1 MNPVRASLRNPQ
13 IAYVLSA
20 VVLIVGLHALA
31 TMPRREDPKVTV
43 LMGLVTAHYPGAT
56 AEQVEEQ
63 VTRRVEDRLFRFA
76 EVRRQKTWS
85 MSRAGMMVV
94 RVHLEPGVKAPG
106 EFWSKL
112 RHELNELAAMELP
125 EGVLGPIVD
134 SDFGDVLAM
143 LIAVKGPGYG
153 YRELVPYVERIEDEL
168 RQIPAAS
175 KLRRIG
181 EQQDQILVTSTME
194 RLAQHDIMAYQVMSA
209 LQDQNLIAEAGAFD
223 ADRARARLRTTGL
236 YESAEQIRRQIVG
249 VSPSGQPIYIG
260 DIADVERRYA
270 DPDFLVRVNGEASLL
285 IGLEMHHG
293 RNIVEF
299 GHEVEERLES
309 LRTELPPDIEITLVA
324 DQPRLVGQRIG
335 FFMVQFGTA
344 MLAVIL
350 ATMLLLPLRVASI
363 AALAIPLTVA
373 LTIVV
378 IRAIGIE
385 LHQVSLAA
393 LIVALGMVVDD
404 ATVITENYV
413 DMLDRGL
420 DREEAA
426 WRSASELAGPVVT
439 STLAIIA
446 AFLPLLLLPGD
457 QGEWISAL
465 PISVSVALICSSFV
479 AMFVTPIL
487 CRLFIR
493 KGLDEAATGRRFAPL
508 RLMQSA
514 YDRSI
519 AYFMAHKPAAIAMGV
534 GGILAGVLLLATVEE
549 RFFPPAERDQF
560 AMNVR
565 LPEGSHFGATDGAVR
580 RIEAAL
586 ADDEEIV
593 SYAAFVGGGAPR
605 FFFSFDPAIPG
616 SNVAQILVNTRSIDA
631 TGRVVARL
639 RQSLPTAVP
648 EADVVVDEL
657 QQSMPTE
664 SPVEVRV
671 SGAEIP
677 ILRELGQR
685 IAGMIEAVPFTELVQ
700 NNFREDA
707 FSLQVVIKPEVA
719 NRLGMSNSVISASL
733 AGTFLGAP
741 ASTLWEGSR
750 AVDIVLRL
758 DDRHRESFE
767 NVGDTYLI
775 SPVSGA
781 RVPLREI
788 ADLAPVWEPSQI
800 VRRSGIRTL
809 TVGAHPT
816 DGHLAASVVDE
827 IRTPLRRLEAELPP
841 GYRIAFGGEHEAQE
855 ETFGHM
861 RVALITSLIAIF
873 LILLFTFRNV
883 RDPLLVMVSIP
894 LALFGAALGLVLTR
908 NPFGFMAFMG
918 IISLSGIV
926 VRNGV
931 ILVEYMREQEGR
943 GVPTEQ
949 AALEAGQRRLRP
961 IFLTSFSAAAG
972 LTPMILSG
980 SGLWSPL
987 ASVLAIGILCSMAFT
1002 LIVVPV
1008 LYVITSRRA
1017 ATEAVA
1023 TTAAGR
1029 APAGAAVGAG
1039 VGFTMLLA
1047 LVLLVSAPA
1056 ATAAQPAMHR
1066 LTLEDAVEMALERNP
1081 GVLAARAG
1089 VDELRHRRAA
1099 VRTNYLP
1106 RLSTQVHY
1114 SYGTA
1119 GQGIIVPPAAFG
1131 MLPDVG
1137 PFPPVEVDIGQGQ
1150 RNMFI
1155 ATTTVTQPLTQSFR
1169 IRAGVAAAEH
1179 DEEIARARLRAAEGE
1194 VAVGALRLF
1203 AAVLIAE
1210 AEREVAVL
1218 RLAAAGERAA
1228 EAQVTTGAGTQLA
1241 LAAAERRVAELD
1253 ARRKLVAA
1261 EHAIQDARYA
1271 LLDLIGMPPGSA
1283 IQLVPPAAATL
1294 DDRPLDVLVGQALAA
1309 NPEVVEARSRHGQ
1322 AGHGINAARAAFVPD
1337 VSILAM
1343 HVGQNGAPFL
1353 PRSSIAAALQLE
1365 WTIWDFGERRRTLDE
1380 HRALQRQAEAAVA
1393 MVVGRIRGE
1402 VERAYRELERASM
1415 VVELARDAVLVHE
1428 EVVDLYRAQASAGV
1442 VLAVAEQEARIGHAS
1457 AALDRLRAELGE
1469 HMARAELLRLTGEV
1483 P

>member
-1 MNPVRASLRNPQ
+1 MNPVRGSLRNPQ
-13 IAYVLSA
+13 VAYVLSA
-20 VVLIVGLHALA
+20 LVLIVGIHALI

-43 LMGLVTAHYPGAT
+43 LMGVVTAFYPGAT

-85 MSRAGMMVV
+85 MSRPGMMIV
-94 RVHLEPGVKAPG
+94 RVHLEPNVKAPG

-112 RHELNELAAMELP
+112 RHELNELAVMELP
-125 EGVLGPIVD
+125 EGVLGPVVD

-168 RQIPAAS
+168 RQVPAAS

-194 RLAQHDIMAYQVMSA
+194 RLAQYDIMAYQVMSA

-223 ADRARARLRTTGL
+223 AERARARLRTTGL

-249 VSPSGQPIYIG
+249 VSPTGQPIYIG
-260 DIADVERRYA
+260 DIADVERSYA
-270 DPDFLVRVNGEASLL
+270 DPDFLVRVNGEPSLL

-293 RNIVEF
+293 RNIVDF
-299 GHEVEERLES
+299 GQEVEERLEA
-309 LRTELPPDIEITLVA
+309 LRAELPPDIELTLVA

-344 MLAVIL
+344 MVAVIL

-378 IRAIGIE
+378 IRALGIE

-413 DMLDRGL
+413 DMLDRGV

-426 WRSASELAGPVVT
+426 WRSASELAGPVLT

-479 AMFVTPIL
+479 AMFVTPLL
-487 CRLFIR
+487 CRLFI
-493 KGLDEAATGRRFAPL
+493 KEGLAEAASGPRFAPL
-508 RLMQSA
+508 RLIQSY

-519 AYFMAHKPAAIAMGV
+519 AYSMAHKRMAVAMGA
-534 GGILAGVLLLATVEE
+534 GGVLAGLFLLSAVEE

-565 LPEGSHFGATDGAVR
+565 LPEGSHFGATDNAVR
-580 RIEAAL
+580 RIEAKL
-586 ADDEEIV
+586 ANDEEIT

-605 FFFSFDPAIPG
+605 FFFSFDPAMPG
-616 SNVAQILVNTRSIDA
+616 ANVAQILVNTRSIGA

-639 RQSLPTAVP
+639 RQSLPSAVP
-648 EADVVVDEL
+648 EAQVVVDEL

-677 ILRELGQR
+677 TLRELGR
-685 IAGMIEAVPFTELVQ
+685 RVAGILEAVPFTELVQ
-700 NNFREDA
+700 DNFREDA
-707 FSLQVVIKPEVA
+707 FNLQVVINPEVA
-719 NRLGMSNSVISASL
+719 NRLGMSNSIISASL

-750 AVDIVLRL
+750 AVSIVLRL
-758 DDRHRESFE
+758 DDRQRESFE
-767 NVGDTYLI
+767 NIGDTYLI

-781 RVPLREI
+781 RVPLREV
-788 ADLAPVWEPSQI
+788 ADLAPVWEPSQV

-809 TVGAHPT
+809 TVGAHPI
-816 DGHLAASVVDE
+816 DGHLASSVVE
-827 IRTPLRRLEAELPP
+827 AIQPPLRQLEAELPP

-861 RVALITSLIAIF
+861 RIALITSLLAIF
-873 LILLFTFRNV
+873 LILLFTFRTL

-894 LALFGAALGLVLTR
+894 LALFGAALGLVITG

-931 ILVEYMREQEGR
+931 ILVEYIREQEES
-943 GVPTEQ
+943 GVPTEE
-949 AALEAGQRRLRP
+949 AAMEAGKRRLRP

-987 ASVLAIGILCSMAFT
+987 ASVLAVGILCSMAFT

-1008 LYVITSRRA
+1008 LYVVTTRRP
-1017 ATEAVA
+1017 VA
-1023 TTAAGR
+1023 PLGVAPTPV
-1029 APAGAAVGAG
+1029 PAGAVIGPSAVGRAAP
-1039 VGFTMLLA
+1039 LLA
-1047 LVLLVSAPA
+1047 LALAVAAPA
-1056 ATAAQPAMHR
+1056 TALAQQSSPR
-1066 LTLEDAVEMALERNP
+1066 LTLEGAVETALERNP

-1089 VDELRHRRAA
+1089 VDELHYRLAA
-1099 VRTNYLP
+1099 LRTNYLP

-1119 GQGIIVPPAAFG
+1119 GQGIIVPPGAFG
-1131 MLPDVG
+1131 PLPDVG
-1137 PFPPVEVDIGQGQ
+1137 PFPPVELDIGQGQ
-1150 RNMFI
+1150 RNMFL
-1155 ATTTVTQPLTQSFR
+1155 ATTTLTQPLTQSLR
-1169 IRAGVAAAEH
+1169 IRAGVAAAEL
-1179 DEEIARARLRAAEGE
+1179 DGGIARARLRDVEGE
-1194 VAVGALRLF
+1194 VAVGTLKLF
-1203 AAVLIAE
+1203 AAVLVAE
-1210 AEREVAVL
+1210 AEREVAL
-1218 RLAAAGERAA
+1218 MRLAAVGERAA
-1228 EAQVTTGAGTQLA
+1228 EAQVAAGAGTQLA
-1241 LAAAERRVAELD
+1241 LVAAERRVAEFD
-1253 ARRKLVAA
+1253 ARQQLLAA
-1261 EHAIQDARYA
+1261 EHAVQDARYA
-1271 LLDLIGMPPGSA
+1271 LFDLIGTPLGS
-1283 IQLVPPAAATL
+1283 QMELVPPTPSAP
-1294 DDRPLDVLVGQALAA
+1294 DDTPLENHVRRALAS
-1309 NPEVVEARSRHGQ
+1309 NPEVVEAHSRLEQ
-1322 AGHGINAARAAFVPD
+1322 AGLGIDAARAAFVPD
-1337 VSILAM
+1337 ISILAL
-1343 HVGQNGAPFL
+1343 HVGQNGAPFI
-1353 PRSSIAAALQLE
+1353 PRSSFAVALQLE
-1365 WTIWDFGERRRTLDE
+1365 WTIWDFGERRRRLDE
-1380 HRALQRQAEAAVA
+1380 HRALQRQVEAGVT
-1393 MVVGRIRGE
+1393 MVEGRVRGE
-1402 VERAYRELERASM
+1402 VERAYRELERSSM
-1415 VVELARDAVLVHE
+1415 VLELAQEAVRLHE
-1428 EVVDLYRAQASAGV
+1428 EVADLYRVQASAGV
-1442 VLAVAEQEARIGHAS
+1442 ALAIAEQEAQLGL
-1457 AALDRLRAELGE
+1457 AAATLDQLRAELGQRI
-1469 HMARAELLRLTGEV
+1469 ALAELLRLAGEAS
-1483 P
+1483 

>member
-1 MNPVRASLRNPQ
+1 VNPVRGSLRHPQ
-13 IAYVLSA
+13 VAYVLS
-20 VVLIVGLHALA
+20 VLVLIVGLHALI

-43 LMGLVTAHYPGAT
+43 LMGLVTAYYPGAT

-76 EVRRQKTWS
+76 EVRRPKTWS

-94 RVHLEPGVKAPG
+94 RVHLEPDVKAPG

-112 RHELNELAAMELP
+112 RHELNELAATDLP
-125 EGVLGPIVD
+125 EGVLGPVVD

-175 KLRRIG
+175 KIRRVG
-181 EQQDQILVTSTME
+181 EQMDQILVTSTME
-194 RLAQHDIMAYQVMSA
+194 RLAQHEIMAYQVMSA
-209 LQDQNLIAEAGAFD
+209 LQDQNVIAEAGAFD
-223 ADRARARLRTTGL
+223 AERARARLRTTGL
-236 YESAEQIRRQIVG
+236 YESAEQIRRQIVS
-249 VSPSGQPIYIG
+249 VSPTGQPIYIG

-270 DPDFLVRVNGEASLL
+270 DPDFLVRVNGEPSLL

-299 GHEVEERLES
+299 GHEVEERLEA
-309 LRTELPPDIEITLVA
+309 LRAELPPDIEITLVA

-426 WRSASELAGPVVT
+426 WRSASELAGPVIT

-493 KGLDEAATGRRFAPL
+493 KGLDEAAVGRRFAPL
-508 RLMQSA
+508 RLMQTY

-519 AYFMAHKPAAIAMGV
+519 TYFMAHKPAAVALGA
-534 GGILAGVLLLATVEE
+534 GGILAGLLLLSLVEE

-565 LPEGSHFGATDGAVR
+565 LPEGAHFAATDAAVR

-586 ADDEEIV
+586 ADDDEIV
-593 SYAAFVGGGAPR
+593 SYAAFIGGGAPR

-616 SNVAQILVNTRSIDA
+616 SNVAQILVNTRSIDS

-639 RQSLPTAVP
+639 RQALPAAVP
-648 EADVVVDEL
+648 EAEVIVDEL

-671 SGAEIP
+671 SGAEISM
-677 ILRELGQR
+677 LRELGRR
-685 IAGMIEAVPFTELVQ
+685 ITGIIEAVPFTELVRD
-700 NNFREDA
+700 NFREDA
-707 FSLQVVIKPEVA
+707 FSLQVVIDPEVA
-719 NRLGMSNSVISASL
+719 SRLGMSNSLISASL

-741 ASTLWEGSR
+741 ASTLWEGSQ
-750 AVDIVLRL
+750 AIDIVLRL
-758 DDRHRESFE
+758 DDRHRGSFE

-781 RVPLREI
+781 RVPLREV

-816 DGHLAASVVDE
+816 DGYLASSVVDA

-841 GYRIAFGGEHEAQE
+841 GYRIAFGGENEAQE

-861 RVALITSLIAIF
+861 RVALMTSLMAIF

-883 RDPLLVMVSIP
+883 RSPLLVMVSIP
-894 LALFGAALGLVLTR
+894 LALFGAALGLILTR

-931 ILVEYMREQEGR
+931 ILVEYIREQEGR

-949 AALEAGQRRLRP
+949 AALEAGKRRLRP

-987 ASVLAIGILCSMAFT
+987 ASVLAVGILCSMAFT

-1008 LYVITSRRA
+1008 LYVITARRSLA
-1017 ATEAVA
+1017 GQAVA
-1023 TTAAGR
+1023 LSSPQTGSPVAAAGGTL
-1029 APAGAAVGAG
+1029 P
-1039 VGFTMLLA
+1039 LLA
-1047 LVLLVSAPA
+1047 ITLLIAAPTAISAQ
-1056 ATAAQPAMHR
+1056 QPAIR
-1066 LTLEDAVEMALERNP
+1066 LTLDEAVELALERNP
-1081 GVLAARAG
+1081 GVLAARSG
-1089 VDELRHRRAA
+1089 VDEFRHRRAA

-1119 GQGIIVPPAAFG
+1119 GQGIIVPPGAFG
-1131 MLPDVG
+1131 LLPDVG
-1137 PFPPVEVDIGQGQ
+1137 PFPPAELDIGQGQ
-1150 RNMFI
+1150 KNMFV
-1155 ATTTVTQPLTQSFR
+1155 ATTTLTQPLTQGFR

-1179 DEEIARARLRAAEGE
+1179 DEEIARAQLRDAQGE
-1194 VAVGALRLF
+1194 VTVGALKLF

-1210 AEREVAVL
+1210 AEREVAL
-1218 RLAAAGERAA
+1218 MRLAAVGERVA
-1228 EAQVTTGAGTQLA
+1228 EAQVATGAGTQLA
-1241 LAAAERRVAELD
+1241 LVAAERRVAELD
-1253 ARRKLVAA
+1253 ARQKLMAA
-1261 EHAIQDARYA
+1261 DHAVQNARYA
-1271 LLDLIGMPPGSA
+1271 LLDLIGMPPGSE
-1283 IQLVPPAAATL
+1283 IELVKPAATTL
-1294 DDRPLDVLVGQALAA
+1294 VIPSLEEHVRHAMAA
-1309 NPEVVEARSRHGQ
+1309 NPDVVEARSRYGQ
-1322 AGHGINAARAAFVPD
+1322 AGRGIDVARAAFVPD
-1337 VSILAM
+1337 ISILAM

-1353 PRSSIAAALQLE
+1353 PRSSVAAALQLE
-1365 WTIWDFGERRRTLDE
+1365 WTIWDFGERRRTLEE
-1380 HRALQRQAEAAVA
+1380 HRAVQRRAEAAVA
-1393 MVVGRIRGE
+1393 MVEGRVRGE
-1402 VERAYRELERASM
+1402 VEGAYRELERASL
-1415 VVELARDAVLVHE
+1415 VLELARDAVLAHE
-1428 EVVDLYRAQASAGV
+1428 EVADLYRAQASAGV

-1457 AALDRLRAELGE
+1457 AALDHLRAELGQRI
-1469 HMARAELLRLTGEV
+1469 ALAELERLTG
-1483 P
+1483 PAR